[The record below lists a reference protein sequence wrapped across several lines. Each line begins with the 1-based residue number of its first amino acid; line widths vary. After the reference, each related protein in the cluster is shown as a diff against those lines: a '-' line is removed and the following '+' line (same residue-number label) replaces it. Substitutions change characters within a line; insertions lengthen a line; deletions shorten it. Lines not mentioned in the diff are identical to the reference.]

1 MRTVGIYAY
10 RPNYRFDWLEGFL
23 VLQVESDII
32 MLFCCFLNTLSLME
46 AHDVSRFFKSFGD
59 VLNQVA
65 SISVMSSLLVLP
77 FFVIDQVNQN
87 FKRLSLGNSQ
97 GLIGVLVKDL
107 KVDSIYRAAFTFV
120 FLVRRLF
127 LVFVIVFLTK
137 YNSIQCILMVASS
150 LLKLVYL
157 MWTQPFKKSSHLA
170 LAVFNEGQVWI
181 NAVVLY
187 GFCDA
192 SIDLGLRDNIG
203 WVYIGNITI
212 NIVVNLVVATYMNGK
227 EAIKERKKHIEKKQ
241 DEKFF
246 DEFMQNRRQISI
258 LDERF
263 EQF

>member
-1 MRTVGIYAY
+1 MNTGSYFTFFLFVTVIPLARFLLNKLAVRYWENPTMRTVGIYAY

-127 LVFVIVFLTK
+127 LIIVIVFLTE
-137 YNSIQCILMVASS
+137 YNSIQCILMLTSS

-157 MWTQPFKKSSHLA
+157 LITKPFKKLSNLA
-170 LAVFNEGQVWI
+170 MAVLNEVQILI
-181 NAVVLY
+181 NAMILY

-192 SIDLGLRDNIG
+192 SIDLGLRDVFG
-203 WVYIGNITI
+203 WVYIGNISINVFINVAVVTI
-212 NIVVNLVVATYMNGK
+212 SMAN
-227 EAIKERKKHIEKKQ
+227 
-241 DEKFF
+241 
-246 DEFMQNRRQISI
+246 
-258 LDERF
+258 
-263 EQF
+263 